1 MSGDGAT
8 TGDGLAAE
16 TLAAMRPVCSC
27 CGDAATCFGESEGDP
42 PVYAC
47 DNCCGHGG
55 EDGHCSPVAPGRVTV
70 EETEHLRASI
80 TARMCERLSRR
91 EPDWNDLCSYL
102 GAADLFVASPRL
114 LATVIGQRAEI
125 ARLTAALDGVRREER
140 ERCIAWLRAHDATT
154 TAREA
159 AVELQQCAWGVELLT
174 EPVEG
179 DDATSEESAFTL
191 TINGKSVAMTV
202 GEVTRTTEGRRE
214 VFWST
219 RVATK
224 AAGLRTYDHHHS
236 GSSRMEAVGWTLQV
250 LAGEGMEPTAMT
262 WAGAPAT
269 GSAT

>member
-16 TLAAMRPVCSC
+16 TLAAMEDTVLYAGSWTVAEILDRAPV
-27 CGDAATCFGESEGDP
+27 
-42 PVYAC
+42 VL
-47 DNCCGHGG
+47 
-55 EDGHCSPVAPGRVTV
+55 
-70 EETEHLRASI
+70 TEHVPA
-80 TARMCERLSRR
+80 
-91 EPDWNDLCSYL
+91 
-102 GAADLFVASPRL
+102 L
-114 LATVIGQRAEI
+114 LAEVR
-125 ARLTAALDGVRREER
+125 RLTAALDGVRREER
-140 ERCIAWLRAHDATT
+140 ARCIAWLRAHDATT

-174 EPVEG
+174 EPVEA

-236 GSSRMEAVGWTLQV
+236 GNSRMEAVGWTLQV

-262 WAGAPAT
+262 WAGAPAPT
-269 GSAT
+269 VPA